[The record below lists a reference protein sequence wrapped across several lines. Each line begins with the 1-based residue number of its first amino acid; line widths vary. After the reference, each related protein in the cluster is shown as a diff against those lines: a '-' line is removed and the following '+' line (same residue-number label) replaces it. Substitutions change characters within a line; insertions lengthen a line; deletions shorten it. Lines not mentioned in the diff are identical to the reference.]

1 MKARSI
7 IAILAVL
14 AVMYFFFKRDRQEA
28 MKMGDTAQEET
39 SEPQKAARTNTDKK
53 SEEVIK
59 NQLIETQALKEKATA
74 PPTSPEQVEEVQKN
88 FSNQLRQMGQCL
100 AVQIRTDQEKIDPQY
115 DNLANT
121 VSSGF
126 GNMLVKMDDWTQW
139 EGQASDGSIKRI
151 RTEIE
156 YLENNIPTKRVQL
169 YKLNQQGMPEMQP
182 LNEDEALNPPD
193 EYLNSL
199 RGDAKTIV
207 DEKATRGYYAEGEEL
222 VVVERNGKIQSFSMS
237 KGEKTFSCT
246 ETDTTASHCQCL

>member
-28 MKMGDTAQEET
+28 MKIGDNSQEEIT
-39 SEPQKAARTNTDKK
+39 ESGKTARTNTEKK

-59 NQLIETQALKEKATA
+59 NQLVDTQALKEKASA
-74 PPTSPEQVEEVQKN
+74 PATSPEQVEEVQKN

-100 AVQIRTDQEKIDPQY
+100 AVQVRADQEKLDPQY

-121 VSSGF
+121 VSTGF

-139 EGQASDGSIKRI
+139 EGQSSDGTTKRI

-199 RGDAKTIV
+199 RGDARTIV
-207 DEKATRGYYAEGEEL
+207 EEKATRGYYAEGEEL

>member
-1 MKARSI
+1 MNARSL

-14 AVMYFFFKRDRQEA
+14 AVMYFFFKKDRQEA
-28 MKMGDTAQEET
+28 MKMSDSSQEET
-39 SEPQKAARTNTDKK
+39 VESKKAARTNTEKK

-59 NQLIETQALKEKATA
+59 NQLVDTQALKEKATA
-74 PPTSPEQVEEVQKN
+74 PATTPEQIEEVQKN

-100 AVQIRTDQEKIDPQY
+100 AVQVRADQDKLDPQY

-139 EGQASDGSIKRI
+139 EGQASDGTVKRI

-156 YLENNIPTKRVQL
+156 YLENNIPTKRLQL
-169 YKLNQQGMPEMQP
+169 YKLNAQGMPEMQS
-182 LNEDEALNPPD
+182 LTDDQALNPPD
-193 EYLNSL
+193 DFVLSL
-199 RGDAKTIV
+199 RGDSRTV
-207 DEKATRGYYAEGEEL
+207 VEEKATRGYYAEGEEL
-222 VVVERNGKIQSFSMS
+222 VVVERNGKVQSFSMS

>member
-1 MKARSI
+1 MNVRSI
-7 IAILAVL
+7 IAILVVL
-14 AVMYFFFKRDRQEA
+14 AGMYFFFKRDRQEA
-28 MKMGDTAQEET
+28 MKMGDSAQEQIG
-39 SEPQKAARTNTDKK
+39 EPGKKARTNTDKK

-59 NQLIETQALKEKATA
+59 NQLIETQTLKEKATA
-74 PPTSPEQVEEVQKN
+74 PAISPEQIEEVQKN

-100 AVQIRTDQEKIDPQY
+100 AVQIHAEQDKMDPQY
-115 DNLANT
+115 DSLANI
-121 VSSGF
+121 VSTGF

-139 EGQASDGSIKRI
+139 EGQSGDGTIKRI

-169 YKLNQQGMPEMQP
+169 YKLNPQGMPELQD
-182 LNEDEALNPPD
+182 LTEDQALNPPD
-193 EYLNSL
+193 DFLNSL
-199 RGDAKTIV
+199 RGDSRTIV
-207 DEKATRGYYAEGEEL
+207 EEKATRGYYAEGEEL

>member
-1 MKARSI
+1 MKSRSI
-7 IAILAVL
+7 IGILIVL
-14 AVMYFFFKRDRQEA
+14 AVMYFFFKKDRQDA
-28 MKMGDTAQEET
+28 MKITNGAEETIETAQV
-39 SEPQKAARTNTDKK
+39 ARTDTEKK

-59 NQLIETQALKEKATA
+59 NQLVDTQALKEKGAA
-74 PPTSPEQVEEVQKN
+74 AAISPEQVEEVQKN
-88 FSNQLRQMGQCL
+88 FSNQLRQLGQCL
-100 AVQIRTDQEKIDPQY
+100 AVQVGVNQDKVDPQY
-115 DNLANT
+115 DNLSNSL
-121 VSSGF
+121 SSGF

-139 EGQASDGSIKRI
+139 EGQASDGSVKRI

-169 YKLNQQGMPEMQP
+169 YKLNQQGMPELQA

-193 EYLNSL
+193 EYLNNL
-199 RGDAKTIV
+199 RGDAKTLV

-246 ETDTTASHCQCL
+246 DTDSVASHCQCL